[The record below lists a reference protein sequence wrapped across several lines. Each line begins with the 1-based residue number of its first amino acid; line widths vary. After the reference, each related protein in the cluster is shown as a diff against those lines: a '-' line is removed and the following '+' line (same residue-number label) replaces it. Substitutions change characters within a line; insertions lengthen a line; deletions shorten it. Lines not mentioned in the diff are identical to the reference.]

1 MRIFSDGVMAEQFGY
16 IPIRIS
22 MMLIA
27 KRLVLN
33 NLKKV
38 TNIISRHK
46 IICTSKVEN
55 DLKSLLISNN

>member
-1 MRIFSDGVMAEQFGY
+1 MRTFSDGVMAEQFGY

-33 NLKKV
+33 NIKKI
-38 TNIISRHK
+38 TNIIDRHK
-46 IICTSKVEN
+46 IICNSKVEN

>member
-33 NLKKV
+33 NHKKI
-38 TNIISRHK
+38 TNIIDRHK
-46 IICTSKVEN
+46 IICISKVKD
-55 DLKSLLISNN
+55 DLKLLLESND

>member
-33 NLKKV
+33 NLKKI
-38 TNIISRHK
+38 TNIIDRHK
-46 IICTSKVEN
+46 IICISKVKD
-55 DLKSLLISNN
+55 DLKLLLESND